1 MPERAIQGLAMDRLP
16 TTPSFR
22 LDGKRALV
30 TGAGRGIGLAASAA
44 LASAGAHVVLAA
56 RTKDEIEA
64 AASAIK
70 SDGGSAEALVLDV
83 LDDKAVRAAVASQ
96 EPFHVLVNNAGA
108 NRPQPFIEFDTGDL
122 DFLLDLNVRAAFIVA
137 QAVAKRMVE
146 TSTKG
151 TLIHISSQMAFT
163 TGPGRSVYCATKAAL
178 EGMSRGIAAE
188 LGQHGIRSVTLA
200 PTFVETPLAA
210 EMLKDPEVRRLV
222 TQKIKLGRIGQVE
235 DLMGAVVFL
244 ASDAAGLVT
253 GTHLLVD
260 GGWTLG

>member
-1 MPERAIQGLAMDRLP
+1 MTALP
-16 TTPSFR
+16 QTPSFR

-30 TGAGRGIGLAASAA
+30 TGAGRGIGLAAAVA
-44 LASAGAHVVLAA
+44 LAGAGAHVVLAA
-56 RTKDEIEA
+56 RTRSEVEEA
-64 AASAIK
+64 AAAIR
-70 SDGGSAEALVLDV
+70 DAGGLAEAARLDV
-83 LDDKAVRAAVASQ
+83 CDDEEVRRLVADQ
-96 EPFHVLVNNAGA
+96 APFHVLVNNAGG
-108 NRPQPFIEFDTGDL
+108 NRPQPFIEFKTEDL

-146 TSTKG
+146 SGTRG
-151 TLIHISSQMAFT
+151 TLIHVSSQMAFT

-210 EMLKDPEVRRLV
+210 EMLKDPKVRQLV
-222 TQKIKLGRIGQVE
+222 TDKIKLGRIGQVE
-235 DLMGAVVFL
+235 DLMGGIVFL